1 MKKTIILSVLAVLVL
16 SACGDPKDEASEIAQ
31 QACIADK
38 NSDIDTLR
46 DLMDDEIF
54 EVNKAIHE
62 NTDPLMKKVL
72 KMLNCDLKN
81 TEALE
86 GGGFVV
92 SFKKHNSYEVKEVD
106 GDLKVVGE
114 QYY

>member
-1 MKKTIILSVLAVLVL
+1 
-16 SACGDPKDEASEIAQ
+16 
-31 QACIADK
+31 
-38 NSDIDTLR
+38 
-46 DLMDDEIF
+46 
-54 EVNKAIHE
+54 
-62 NTDPLMKKVL
+62 
-72 KMLNCDLKN
+72 MLNCDLKN

-92 SFKKHNSYEVKEVD
+92 SFKKHNSYEVKEID

>member
-1 MKKTIILSVLAVLVL
+1 MKKTMIISILASLAL
-16 SACGDPKDEASEIAQ
+16 TACGDPKDEASEIAQ
-31 QACIADK
+31 KACIAEK
-38 NSDIDTLR
+38 NSDIDALSE
-46 DLMDDEIF
+46 LMNDEMF
-54 EVNKAIHE
+54 EMNKAMHE
-62 NTDPLMKKVL
+62 NADPLMKNIL

-81 TEALE
+81 TEVLE

-114 QYY
+114 RYF